1 MMESE
6 RIWTAEMQ
14 KAQPPCCFLLKK
26 GMWKV
31 LSSEDVIDTD
41 VFLLLLSMSC
51 YV

>member
-26 GMWKV
+26 GMRKV
-31 LSSEDVIDTD
+31 LSKTKYHLKKSAET
-41 VFLLLLSMSC
+41 
-51 YV
+51 